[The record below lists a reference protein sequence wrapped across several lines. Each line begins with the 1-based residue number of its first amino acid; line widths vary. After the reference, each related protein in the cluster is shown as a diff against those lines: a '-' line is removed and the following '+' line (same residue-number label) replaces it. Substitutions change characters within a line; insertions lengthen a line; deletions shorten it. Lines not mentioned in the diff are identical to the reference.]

1 MDTYRRSIPSIS
13 NLKKGAR
20 MALPTRLNGENISS
34 DFFNDIKSEL
44 ENAGTSMDAYALLAG
59 RTGDTY
65 KVDDI
70 VEFTSSNGVNIEN
83 INITDYTITD
93 TSANQGVLINSA
105 NDTNIVS
112 CNNSGFRLTSGS
124 RVTSIL
130 DEDTMSSN
138 SDVALATQQSI
149 RAYIDGKNDKV
160 IAVYKTN
167 SAQVIPATATGDVI
181 YDFDTSV
188 IDTHSAVTTGASWK
202 FTAPTTDKYR
212 VVAYLT
218 SSATAASVGRVFNS
232 IYVDTGGGAAAAY
245 IIETSFDTATRVGA
259 CIIEVILSLSANDT
273 VDYRNRNTT
282 ASTLSVSGDARQNYI
297 LIESLND
304 V

>member
-1 MDTYRRSIPSIS
+1 
-13 NLKKGAR
+13 
-20 MALPTRLNGENISS
+20 MALTTRTNGENIDSS
-34 DFFNDIKSEL
+34 FFNDIKSEL

-70 VEFTSSNGVNIEN
+70 VEFTSSNGVNIEDL
-83 INITDYTITD
+83 NITDYTITD

-149 RAYIDGKNDKV
+149 KAYVDGKNDKV
-160 IAVYKTN
+160 IALYETN
-167 SAQVIPATATGDVI
+167 FGQVIAANASGNVI
-181 YDFDTSV
+181 HDFEDAV

-202 FTAPTTDKYR
+202 FTAPTTDKYL
-212 VVAYLT
+212 VHVQIQSNVT
-218 SSATAASVGRVFNS
+218 SAAVGR
-232 IYVDTGGGAAAAY
+232 
-245 IIETSFDTATRVGA
+245 IIGNIVKNNTTTLRINEVSFDTATAVGTYA
-259 CIIEVILSLSANDT
+259 ITAIVDLTANDYI
-273 VDYRNRNTT
+273 DWRGRNTT
-282 ASTLSVSGDARQNYI
+282 ANTFATPTDARENFI
-297 LIESLND
+297 CITSLND